1 VAAALMGMVRERAA
15 LFVLVLAVF
24 VAGVVVGAISISTLD
39 GAGRQE
45 LSLALHDLLRG
56 LAREGAVP
64 SAGWSALVVDHV
76 LKTAGL
82 LWLLGLSII
91 GFPLIVAVVF
101 LRGFALGFALGFLLE
116 DLVLRGVALALVAL
130 VPQNLLIV
138 PGLACAAVGA
148 IAFSFGA
155 LRIVLGRPG
164 PGNIYDYLRT
174 EGSVVLIGAVLLFGG
189 GLLESYLTPSITAVA
204 TRYLLGGV

>member
-1 VAAALMGMVRERAA
+1 MAVLIDMVRERAV

-24 VAGVVVGAISISTLD
+24 ATGMIAGGISVGTID

-45 LSLALHDLLRG
+45 LSHTLRDLLRN
-56 LAREGAVP
+56 LAREGAAP
-64 SAGWSALVVDHV
+64 GAGWSAVVVDNV
-76 LKTAGL
+76 VKTAGL
-82 LWLLGLSII
+82 VWLLGLSII
-91 GFPLIVAVVF
+91 GVPLIVAVVF

-116 DLVLRGVALALVAL
+116 DLVLRGAALAVVAL
-130 VPQNLLIV
+130 VPQNLLFV

-148 IAFSFGA
+148 IAFSLGA

-164 PGNIYDYLRT
+164 RRSIYDYLRA
-174 EGSVVLIGAVLLFGG
+174 EGSVSLIGCILLFGG